1 MTLNEY
7 IKQLQKLAKQ
17 YPDAVLIYASD
28 DEGNSFYTVN
38 NSPTQMY
45 FDEEE
50 NAAYN
55 NEKDG
60 WDDEDLQIAIC
71 IN

>member
-7 IKQLQKLAKQ
+7 IEQLQKLAKQ

-28 DEGNSFYTVN
+28 DEGNSFDIVSNT
-38 NSPTQMY
+38 PTKMY

-60 WDDEDLQIAIC
+60 WGNEMQIAIC